1 MDDETKCQEAPHA
14 SAKNDDARSLYKTA
28 RELTGSRPNMSI
40 PVKNVAPFSEGEK
53 NAKWVEHFSEVL
65 NKPIPTILLDLDDD
79 INNATDDADNA
90 INISKEEIKK
100 RLRALANTKAADLD
114 FTPAE
119 LLKLLT
125 NNGWQTDKNFKHS
138 LAYCKSPWW

>member
-53 NAKWVEHFSEVL
+53 NAK
-65 NKPIPTILLDLDDD
+65 
-79 INNATDDADNA
+79 
-90 INISKEEIKK
+90 
-100 RLRALANTKAADLD
+100 
-114 FTPAE
+114 
-119 LLKLLT
+119 
-125 NNGWQTDKNFKHS
+125 
-138 LAYCKSPWW
+138 